1 MGQALSQ
8 ESNVPITRYVYR
20 VQIPNTRERS
30 GVAWLLPSSR
40 RRCSAAKTELVRSEH
55 NSEPSGDR
63 AAAATG
69 TAEAVPHPGW
79 TRMRTQGFVAV
90 ERLLALCAL
99 GIALGLCISAFRG
112 PANLQVPDSTVA
124 GSLDFSAPIF
134 RDVTMPDPDR
144 ETFGSG
150 RVYRDGELSAVV
162 AESGIVVK
170 FGDATDRHDP
180 RAFDVF
186 WSGDQEHERAAV
198 HGIYGPDGQLRVTA
212 DGWAALTASR
222 LDHPRD
228 WRVALY
234 STDGAKQWEHALPK
248 HLGVRDLA
256 VHPTGSTV
264 IVAMS
269 EFRMKHYQDHV
280 LFFTKSGPS
289 ARLAAS
295 AR

>member
-112 PANLQVPDSTVA
+112 PAHLQGA
-124 GSLDFSAPIF
+124 
-134 RDVTMPDPDR
+134 
-144 ETFGSG
+144 
-150 RVYRDGELSAVV
+150 
-162 AESGIVVK
+162 
-170 FGDATDRHDP
+170 
-180 RAFDVF
+180 
-186 WSGDQEHERAAV
+186 
-198 HGIYGPDGQLRVTA
+198 
-212 DGWAALTASR
+212 R
-222 LDHPRD
+222 LDRS
-228 WRVALY
+228 W
-234 STDGAKQWEHALPK
+234 
-248 HLGVRDLA
+248 
-256 VHPTGSTV
+256 
-264 IVAMS
+264 
-269 EFRMKHYQDHV
+269 
-280 LFFTKSGPS
+280 KSGLLRADLPRCDD
-289 ARLAAS
+289 ARSRPRNIRLRAS
-295 AR
+295 LPRWRALRCGRGIGNRGEVRRCHGQA